1 MRKTFPSLCLAAA
14 LTSGLSVGLAGC
26 GEPEPNTRGVYMLMD
41 TSGTYSGEL
50 EKAQQIINVVL
61 TRLDTGDSF
70 AVARIDTGSFSEKD
84 IIAKATFDERP
95 SLANREKRQFRE
107 LVDVFVDGIKP
118 ASYTDITG
126 GVLQAAEY
134 LEEKGTGRKVIIIF
148 SDLAEDLKE
157 GYVRDIPLDL
167 DGFEVV
173 ALNVTKLRSDN
184 IDPRDYI
191 QRLEDWKVRI
201 EASGGRWT
209 VINDLDRLDPAFL
222 G

>member
-107 LVDVFVDGIKP
+107 LVEVFVDGIRP
-118 ASYTDITG
+118 ATHTDITG
-126 GVLQAAEY
+126 GVLQATEY

-148 SDLAEDLKE
+148 SDLAEEQHRPARLHAAPRRLE
-157 GYVRDIPLDL
+157 SPRGGERRPLDRHQRPRPARPGVL
-167 DGFEVV
+167 GVGDFSAATGPAPWETRGRRARLCV
-173 ALNVTKLRSDN
+173 ALR
-184 IDPRDYI
+184 R
-191 QRLEDWKVRI
+191 
-201 EASGGRWT
+201 
-209 VINDLDRLDPAFL
+209 
-222 G
+222 

>member
-1 MRKTFPSLCLAAA
+1 
-14 LTSGLSVGLAGC
+14 VGLAGC

-41 TSGTYSGEL
+41 TSGTYSGEMK
-50 EKAQQIINVVL
+50 KAQQIINVVL

-84 IIAKATFDERP
+84 IVAKVTFDERP

-173 ALNVTKLRSDN
+173 ALNVTKLRTDN
-184 IDPRDYI
+184 IDPRDYM